1 MHATHPSL
9 ADAARRFADSAHSLS
24 DSGVAG
30 ARARADINELLSVLA
45 EQEEWRIYVDG
56 TRNFGH
62 QASSVMLLR
71 RLIELT
77 SFRGRVTVVYAE
89 PSTMSCATAG
99 KLALMFSGVNPTQL
113 DAVVARHGSCDD
125 IRFLPLSAARK
136 LQEVCAFGFT
146 GGADE
151 MSLNGA
157 SVLNVCYFMRLQP
170 YLWDDPPTASA
181 EPYYE
186 CSRIERPD
194 GAHLYPVQAW
204 PQLRTLGLPPP
215 KPLGEDADPWRWYVE
230 QQRFDLGLACRMGNV
245 RSLLEAR
252 AEHAA
257 LLWPVYGLQHFR
269 DRAAGILLSCTL
281 LALHVARR
289 RRKPVLLCS
298 MSAPWDLPGALEI
311 VAQKAGP
318 AALHVHHAFDG
329 SWRDIGATLR
339 TALVGKAIGGSVHLV
354 EVGPIAMDAF
364 HQCLAQADLPCIVEG
379 QASANLL
386 ATLGKPFLQLLRADH
401 VIRECY
407 PRLPD
412 DAASL
417 AHAGT
422 LESACAQ
429 LRDLYPRAA
438 VDRLAGLV
446 DDACEGS
453 LHRYFCSLARHFAQP
468 QHDKLMVMLLALRE
482 AMLAA

>member
-1 MHATHPSL
+1 MHDTHPSL
-9 ADAARRFADSAHSLS
+9 AGAARNFAEAARSLS
-24 DSGVAG
+24 DAGVVG
-30 ARARADINELLSVLA
+30 ARARAAIDELLGLLA
-45 EQEEWRIYVDG
+45 EQEEWRVYVDA
-56 TRNFGH
+56 TRNLGH

-71 RLIELT
+71 RLIEVT

-89 PSTMSCATAG
+89 PSPASRATAG
-99 KLALMFSGVNPTQL
+99 KIALMLRGVDPTRL
-113 DAVVARHGSCDD
+113 CETVARHGSCNE
-125 IRFLPLSAARK
+125 IRFLPLSAARE

-151 MSLNGA
+151 MSFNGA
-157 SVLNVCYFMRLQP
+157 RVLNVRYFMRVQP
-170 YLWDDPPTASA
+170 YLWDDPPAASA
-181 EPYYE
+181 EPYYV
-186 CSRIERPD
+186 CSRIEQPD

-215 KPLGEDADPWRWYVE
+215 ALPGDEAEAWRWYVE
-230 QQRFDLGLACRMGNV
+230 EQRFDPGLACRMNNA
-245 RSLLEAR
+245 RLLLKAR

-257 LLWPVYGLQHFR
+257 LLWPIYGLQHFR
-269 DRAAGILLSCTL
+269 ERAAGILLRCTL
-281 LALHVARR
+281 LGLRVARR

-298 MSAPWDLPGALEI
+298 LCAPEDVPDALEI
-311 VAQKAGP
+311 VARDAGP
-318 AALHVHHAFDG
+318 AALHVHRAFDG
-329 SWRDIGATLR
+329 SWRDIGAALR
-339 TALVGKAIGGSVHLV
+339 TALAREAGGGSVHLV

-386 ATLGKPFLQLLRADH
+386 STLGKPFLQLLRADH
-401 VIRECY
+401 AIRECY

-412 DAASL
+412 DAASH
-417 AHAGT
+417 AHART

-429 LRDLYPRAA
+429 LRDVHPQAA
-438 VDRLAGLV
+438 LDRLARLV

-453 LHRYFCSLARHFAQP
+453 LHGYFRSLAHHFAQP